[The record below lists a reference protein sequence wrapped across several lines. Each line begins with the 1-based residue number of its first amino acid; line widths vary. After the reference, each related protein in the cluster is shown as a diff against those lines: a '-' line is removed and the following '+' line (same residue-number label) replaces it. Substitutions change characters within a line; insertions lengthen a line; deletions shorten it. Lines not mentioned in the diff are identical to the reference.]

1 MSTHRHVPL
10 ALSVLPLLLAGCAA
24 VQAPAVVPSDDR
36 RAQFLVTPAQLE
48 AELAGP
54 AERRPVVLEVAM
66 DGGRAFAEGHV
77 AGAQVLPWSAVAERR
92 DGIPNQVPPLATIE
106 EALRA
111 LGVGEQT
118 PIVLYDR
125 MAGLPS
131 GRAWAVLDYVGLG
144 ERTRLLDGHWQ
155 GWAAA
160 GGPVGTGQA
169 ASVPPGDVLLRPD
182 PARVITG
189 DRVADL
195 VYATSTRVPSSLP
208 SLRIID
214 ARPPV
219 EYSGERTG
227 DEVARGGHIPGAT
240 NLFWRDTVGPD
251 EAPFMRDEAQLRA
264 MFSAAGA
271 PAGTAI
277 VSYCRTGGQAGHL
290 YFTARMLGYEVVLYD
305 GSFVEWTRDEQR
317 PVAMGLQP

>member
-1 MSTHRHVPL
+1 MLNPARAPL
-10 ALSVLPLLLAGCAA
+10 AFLSLPLLMACAGLQAQGAGA
-24 VQAPAVVPSDDR
+24 VEDR
-36 RAQFLVTPAQLE
+36 RAQFLVTPEQLQ

-54 AERRPVVLEVAM
+54 AGRRPVVLEVAM
-66 DGGRAFAEGHV
+66 DGGRAFGEGHV
-77 AGAQVLPWSAVAERR
+77 AGAQVLAWSVVAERR
-92 DGIPNQVPPLATIE
+92 DDIPNQVPPLATIE

-111 LGVGEQT
+111 LGIGEQT

-144 ERTRLLDGHWQ
+144 ERTRILDGHWQ
-155 GWAAA
+155 GWTAA
-160 GGPVGTGQA
+160 GGAVATGSA
-169 ASVPPGDVLLRPD
+169 AQLPRGNVLLRPD
-182 PARVITG
+182 PARLITG

-195 VYATSTRVPSSLP
+195 VFATATRAPSSLP
-208 SLRIID
+208 ALRIID
-214 ARPPV
+214 ARPPA
-219 EYSGERTG
+219 EYSGERPG

-251 EAPFMRDEAQLRA
+251 EAPFMLEDAQLRA

-271 PAGTAI
+271 PAGTSI

-290 YFTARMLGYEVVLYD
+290 YFTARMLGYDVVLYD
-305 GSFVEWTRDEQR
+305 GSFVDWARDEQR
-317 PVAMGLQP
+317 PVAR

>member
-1 MSTHRHVPL
+1 MLTRRRSAL
-10 ALSVLPLLLAGCAA
+10 ALLSLPLLSACAGLGVQEPESAA
-24 VQAPAVVPSDDR
+24 DR
-36 RAQFLVTPAQLE
+36 RAQFLVTPAQLQV
-48 AELAGP
+48 ELAGP
-54 AERRPVVLEVAM
+54 VASRPVVLEVAM
-66 DGGRAFAEGHV
+66 DGGRAFAQGHV

-106 EALRA
+106 QALRA

-144 ERTRLLDGHWQ
+144 DRTRLLDGHWQ
-155 GWAAA
+155 GWTAA
-160 GGPVGTGQA
+160 GGSVGTGPA
-169 ASVPPGDVLLRPD
+169 ATPAPGNVLLRPE
-182 PARVITG
+182 PSRVITG

-195 VYATSTRVPSSLP
+195 VYATATRAPSSLP
-208 SLRIID
+208 SLRILD

-219 EYSGERTG
+219 EYSGERPG
-227 DEVARGGHIPGAT
+227 DEVQRPGHIPGAA

-251 EAPFMRDEAQLRA
+251 DAPFMLEDDALRG
-264 MFSAAGA
+264 MFQAAGA

-290 YFTARMLGYEVVLYD
+290 YFTARMLGYEAVLYD
-305 GSFVEWTRDEQR
+305 GSFVDWTRDEER
-317 PVAMGLQP
+317 PVAR